1 MIDAY
6 DVLGL
11 DPDATE
17 EDIKKAYRR
26 LSLQYHPDKVHA
38 SGNKKE
44 AQQAGERFNEITLAK
59 DILSDAERRKVYD
72 TFGMDLGEE
81 RPEMEIWSIGLSA
94 LVSPTG
100 HFTLRTIVVRGAIW
114 FIGFKWVGR
123 ILMLCGVGAAGLY
136 ASNITIREIN
146 VRSSDAMSFM
156 IVVGIVDLVVLVYWI
171 WPLLADVATILYL
184 ATEIVGPAVFLE
196 SWKYGIIAA
205 VSSFFLAW
213 LVKNWWLWIIGL
225 EVLITVV
232 MLIALTVSAGVL
244 RLWIDNVQAN
254 KGDQLKEWRMKM
266 RQSRKV
272 MVDKIADLE
281 KKLGEDGSRRT

>member
-26 LSLQYHPDKVHA
+26 LSLQYHPDKVQA

-72 TFGMDLGEE
+72 TFGLDLGEE

-171 WPLLADVATILYL
+171 WPLLADVATLLYL

-205 VSSFFLAW
+205 VSSLILAW

-281 KKLGEDGSRRT
+281 KKQGEDGSRRT